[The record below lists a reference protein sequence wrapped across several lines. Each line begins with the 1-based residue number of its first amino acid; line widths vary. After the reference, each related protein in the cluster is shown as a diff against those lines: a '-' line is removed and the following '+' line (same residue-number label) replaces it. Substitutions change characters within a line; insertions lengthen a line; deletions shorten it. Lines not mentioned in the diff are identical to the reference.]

1 MEGTDH
7 CAHFVALTFL
17 VFVEK
22 LGGTGVFKK
31 MIKSLLASNLLFAL
45 VACGGT
51 GSEFDPGAGNNPGT
65 GTSTLTING
74 SARAE
79 ARVTNALDPG
89 QFSTDLS
96 VRVEKNGIAVTTGT
110 VTVRSATGMITLAYN
125 PNGNGGRW
133 EGTAAGYDEVYLFD
147 IESGTDN
154 VKGVRVDGP
163 DIHTFTKP
171 TAGATLDSTLENALE
186 WDRGDKADS
195 ASLRTEI
202 IDSLAIPDTGKF
214 ALAAGGLK
222 AEKDQAKE
230 NSIRITRT
238 NRVTPSGA
246 AGGSEVSVSVENSVQ
261 VLVAANPAL

>member
-1 MEGTDH
+1 MGLI
-7 CAHFVALTFL
+7 FF

-22 LGGTGVFKK
+22 LGVTGVLQT
-31 MIKSLLASNLLFAL
+31 MIKSLLASNLLLAL

-51 GSEFDPGAGNNPGT
+51 SSEFDPGAGDDPGT
-65 GTSTLTING
+65 GTKTLTING

-96 VRVEKNGIAVTTGT
+96 VRVELNGIPVTTGT
-110 VTVRSATGMITLAYN
+110 VTVRSATGMIALVYD
-125 PNGNGGRW
+125 PNNNGRW
-133 EGTAAGYDEVYLFD
+133 EGSAAGYDEVYLFD
-147 IESGTDN
+147 IESGMDN

-186 WDRGDKADS
+186 WDRGDTADS
-195 ASLRTEI
+195 ATLRTDI
-202 IDSLAIPDTGKF
+202 IDSLAIPDTGKY

-230 NSIRITRT
+230 NQIRITRT

-246 AGGSEVSVSVENSVQ
+246 AGGSEVSVSVENSIQ
-261 VLVAANPAL
+261 VLAAPNPAL

>member
-1 MEGTDH
+1 
-7 CAHFVALTFL
+7 
-17 VFVEK
+17 
-22 LGGTGVFKK
+22 

-51 GSEFDPGAGNNPGT
+51 GSEFDPGAGNDPGT
-65 GTSTLTING
+65 GTSTLTITG

-79 ARVTNALDPG
+79 ARVSNALDPS

-96 VRVEKNGIAVTTGT
+96 VRVELNGIAVSTGT
-110 VTVRSATGMITLAYN
+110 VTVRSSSGMIALVFN
-125 PNGNGGRW
+125 PNNGNGGRW
-133 EGTAAGYDEVYLFD
+133 EGSAAGYDEVYLFD
-147 IESGTDN
+147 VESGADN

-171 TAGATLDSTLENALE
+171 TAGATLDSTIENPVE
-186 WDRGDKADS
+186 WDRSDKADS
-195 ASLRTEI
+195 ATIRTEV
-202 IDSLAIPDTGKF
+202 IDSLAIPDTGKY

-222 AEKDQAKE
+222 AEKDKVKE

-246 AGGSEVSVSVENSVQ
+246 AGGSEVSVSVDNSIQ
-261 VLVAANPAL
+261 VLAAANPAL